1 MKVLLRIFMYVFVVI
16 IIVGGAGVFGFIHTS
31 NAGMSLYNQ
40 SNPPAMDQLKK
51 PAYDA
56 NKPTVAVLLS
66 NEVTEVFDFLVPYE
80 MFALTGKYNVFSVAP
95 DSEIKSLTGGLD
107 VIPHY
112 SFADMDQ
119 MLGKSPDIIVI
130 PYMPILDEKKYAPV
144 REWIRKHSS
153 EQTILLSICNGAENL
168 ADTGLLNGKSAA
180 THWGDIQRLIKSY
193 PEIQWVKD
201 QRYVPQGNIVSSAG
215 LTSGMDATLYVISK
229 QLGEAVAKQVA
240 NELHYPSYHYV
251 IDPKMEPFTAGL
263 SDITYILNQ
272 SYQWNKT
279 KAGVL
284 LYPGAD
290 ELDLSSAF
298 DTYGASGTTTTLT
311 ISRENQPIVTK
322 HGLNLVA
329 RYQMND
335 APSLSKMI
343 VVGAQAE
350 TAAAEDIGQWKQLNN
365 DTELLLLHK
374 NMQGRF
380 AMDPAFEDLSKQE
393 DVMTAQFAAKRLE
406 YRATDHLKLEGAPF
420 SKESFGIPV
429 ILVVFSLLAGYFL
442 DRRLFIKKRT

>member
-1 MKVLLRIFMYVFVVI
+1 MKVLLRILMYVLVAI
-16 IIVGGAGVFGFIHTS
+16 IIVGGSGVVGFIHTT

-40 SNPPAMDQLKK
+40 SDPIALDQVKI

-56 NKPTVAVLLS
+56 KKPTVAVLLS

-112 SFADMDQ
+112 SFADMDK

-130 PYMPILDEKKYAPV
+130 PFMPILDEQKYAPV

-153 EQTILLSICNGAENL
+153 EKTILLSICNGAENL

-180 THWGDIQRLIKSY
+180 THWGDIQRLIKIY

-215 LTSGMDATLYVISK
+215 LTSGMDATLYVISQ
-229 QLGEAVAKQVA
+229 QLGESAAKQVA
-240 NELHYPSYHYV
+240 NELHYPSYQYV
-251 IDPKMEPFTAGL
+251 IEPKMGPFTAGL

-272 SYQWNKT
+272 SYQWNKA

-290 ELDLSSAF
+290 ELDLSAAF

-311 ISRENQPIVTK
+311 ISREDQPIVTK

-329 RYQMND
+329 RYQMNEV
-335 APSLSKMI
+335 PSLTKMI
-343 VVGAQAE
+343 VVGSQAE
-350 TAAAEDIGQWKQLNN
+350 TIAAEDIGQWKQLSNN
-365 DTELLLLHK
+365 TELLLLH
-374 NMQGRF
+374 NHMLGRF
-380 AMDPAFEDLSKQE
+380 AMDPAFEDLAKQE
-393 DVMTAQFAAKRLE
+393 DVMTAKFAAKRLE
-406 YRATDHLKLEGAPF
+406 YRAIDHLNLEGAPF

-429 ILVVFSLLAGYFL
+429 ILVVLSLLVGYFL
-442 DRRLFIKKRT
+442 DRRLFVKKQR

>member
-16 IIVGGAGVFGFIHTS
+16 IIVGGAGAFGFIHTS
-31 NAGMSLYNQ
+31 NAGMSLYKQ
-40 SNPPAMDQLKK
+40 SNPPALDQVKI

-95 DSEIKSLTGGLD
+95 DSGIKSLTGGLD

-215 LTSGMDATLYVISK
+215 LTSGMDATLYVISQ
-229 QLGEAVAKQVA
+229 QLGEAAAKQVA
-240 NELHYPSYHYV
+240 NELNYPSYHYV

-290 ELDLSSAF
+290 ELDLSAAF

-329 RYQMND
+329 RYQMNE

-343 VVGAQAE
+343 VVGSQAE
-350 TAAAEDIGQWKQLNN
+350 TTAAEDIGQWKQLNN

-429 ILVVFSLLAGYFL
+429 LLVVLSLLAGYFL
-442 DRRLFIKKRT
+442 DRRLFVKKRK

>member
-1 MKVLLRIFMYVFVVI
+1 MKVLLRIFMYVFLVI

-31 NAGMSLYNQ
+31 SAGMSLYNQ
-40 SNPPAMDQLKK
+40 SNPPALDQVKV

-95 DSEIKSLTGGLD
+95 DSAIKSLTGGLD

-215 LTSGMDATLYVISK
+215 LTSGMDATLYVISQ
-229 QLGEAVAKQVA
+229 QLGEAAAKQVA

-365 DTELLLLHK
+365 NTELLLLHK

-406 YRATDHLKLEGAPF
+406 YRATDHLNLEGAPF

-429 ILVVFSLLAGYFL
+429 ILVVLSLLAGYFL

>member
-16 IIVGGAGVFGFIHTS
+16 IIVGGAGAFGFIHTS

-40 SNPPAMDQLKK
+40 SNPPALDQVKI

-95 DSEIKSLTGGLD
+95 DSGIKSLTGGLD

-215 LTSGMDATLYVISK
+215 LTSGMDATLYVISQ
-229 QLGEAVAKQVA
+229 QLGEAAAKQVA
-240 NELHYPSYHYV
+240 NELNYPSYHYV
-251 IDPKMEPFTAGL
+251 IDPKMEPFTAGF

-290 ELDLSSAF
+290 ELDLSAAF

-329 RYQMND
+329 RYQMNE

-343 VVGAQAE
+343 VVGSQAE
-350 TAAAEDIGQWKQLNN
+350 TTAAEDIGQWKQLNN

-429 ILVVFSLLAGYFL
+429 LLVVLSLLAGYFL
-442 DRRLFIKKRT
+442 DRRLFVKKRK

>member
-1 MKVLLRIFMYVFVVI
+1 MKVLLRILMYGFVVI
-16 IIVGGAGVFGFIHTS
+16 LIVGGAGAAGFIHTS
-31 NAGMSLYNQ
+31 NAGMSLYDQ
-40 SNPPAMDQLKK
+40 SNSPALDQVKI

-119 MLGKSPDIIVI
+119 LLGKSPDIIVI
-130 PYMPILDEKKYAPV
+130 PFMPILDEQKYAPV

-193 PEIQWVKD
+193 PEIQWVQD

-215 LTSGMDATLYVISK
+215 LTSGMDATLYVIS
-229 QLGEAVAKQVA
+229 QQFGEAAAKQVA
-240 NELHYPSYHYV
+240 DELHYPSYHYV
-251 IDPKMEPFTAGL
+251 IEPKMEPFTAGL

-272 SYQWNKT
+272 SYQWNKA

-290 ELDLSSAF
+290 ELDLSAAF

-311 ISRENQPIVTK
+311 ISREHEPVVTK

-335 APSLSKMI
+335 VPSLSKMI
-343 VVGAQAE
+343 VVGPHAE
-350 TAAAEDIGQWKQLNN
+350 TIAAEDIRQWKELNN
-365 DTELLLLHK
+365 DAELLMLHK
-374 NMQGRF
+374 NMQERF

-406 YRATDHLKLEGAPF
+406 YRATDHLKLEGASF
-420 SKESFGIPV
+420 SKESFGVPV
-429 ILVVFSLLAGYFL
+429 ILVLLSLLAGYFL
-442 DRRLFIKKRT
+442 DRRLFVKK